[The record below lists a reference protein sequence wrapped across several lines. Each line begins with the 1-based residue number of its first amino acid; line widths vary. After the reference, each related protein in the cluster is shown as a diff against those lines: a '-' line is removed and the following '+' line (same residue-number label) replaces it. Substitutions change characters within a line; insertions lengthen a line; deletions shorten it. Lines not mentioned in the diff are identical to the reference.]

1 MTGCIVRYFE
11 AGDKGVLIQHKEE
24 YPTKLSGRFNYWL
37 ACRDPRKRNV
47 TIEYVVQNK
56 PVQKGLFCTK
66 RNK

>member
-11 AGDKGVLIQHKEE
+11 VGDKGVLIQHKEE

-47 TIEYVVQNK
+47 TIEYVERRK
-56 PVQKGLFCTK
+56 K
-66 RNK
+66 